1 LLGDVSNRGARD
13 FDPGL
18 GEQGAST
25 HHEDNVENSVDG
37 VSEDREEISG
47 GRNVIGETTNG
58 DRVTTHFDIL
68 PLTEE
73 SNGKESYESSVEE
86 LGEEIEVGDQSS
98 VEHDGDVGGIEQL
111 DGEVGGVSLNALL
124 LNVEIDSE
132 TLEVD
137 DDQEDEDGG
146 EQVVEVGETLSVE
159 SLLEGSD
166 LVGFSDQKVEE
177 SNNGSFVLS
186 TVFSDD
192 GNGGEGSPEDVFA
205 DVGSNEKRDTRST
218 ETPSLAEDF
227 IEHHDN
233 DTGEG
238 ELDDDQDGVTSTD
251 SVNITVLARPDS
263 GKGFEESDEQTE
275 KLLSTIEQGT
285 IFFIALI
292 NVDDL
297 STSQKLHNHTTSN
310 DRGDTEF
317 HKSTSVRG
325 KDNSHPVERIATNDF
340 IYTVKGHLAAD
351 QVDKEDD
358 TSPEGSSL
366 EGDEFSV
373 GLVDFG

>member
-1 LLGDVSNRGARD
+1 MLGDISNGGARD

-25 HHEDNVENSVDG
+25 HHEDNVENGVDG
-37 VSEDREEISG
+37 VSEDGEEISG
-47 GRNVIGETTNG
+47 GRNVISETTNG
-58 DRVTTHFDIL
+58 DGVATHFNIL
-68 PLTEE
+68 PLTEK
-73 SNGKESYESSVEE
+73 SDGKESSESSVKE

-98 VEHDGDVGGIEQL
+98 VEHDGDVGSVEQL

-124 LNVEIDSE
+124 LNVEVDSE
-132 TLEVD
+132 SLEVD

-146 EQVVEVGETLSVE
+146 EQVVKVGETLSVE
-159 SLLEGSD
+159 SLLEGGD

-238 ELDDDQDGVTSTD
+238 ELDDDQDGVTRTD
-251 SVNITVLARPDS
+251 SFDITVLARPD
-263 GKGFEESDEQTE
+263 GGEGFEEGDQQTE
-275 KLLSTIEQGT
+275 
-285 IFFIALI
+285 
-292 NVDDL
+292 D
-297 STSQKLHNHTTSN
+297 
-310 DRGDTEF
+310 
-317 HKSTSVRG
+317 
-325 KDNSHPVERIATNDF
+325 
-340 IYTVKGHLAAD
+340 
-351 QVDKEDD
+351 
-358 TSPEGSSL
+358 
-366 EGDEFSV
+366 
-373 GLVDFG
+373 